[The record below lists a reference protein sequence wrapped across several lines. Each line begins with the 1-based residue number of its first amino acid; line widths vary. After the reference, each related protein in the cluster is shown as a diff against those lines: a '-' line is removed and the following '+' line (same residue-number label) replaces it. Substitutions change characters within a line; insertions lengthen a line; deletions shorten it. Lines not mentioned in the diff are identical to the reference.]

1 LTARSTRSL
10 QVMLVN
16 DEARPASG
24 TLSVTLEAEQGGE
37 LARKDVKFLVSALG
51 QQTLY
56 VDFAVPS
63 AAGKCTLKASALP
76 EDAAFGGATIS
87 RRHVTIVEATPS
99 AK

>member
-1 LTARSTRSL
+1 
-10 QVMLVN
+10 
-16 DEARPASG
+16 
-24 TLSVTLEAEQGGE
+24 
-37 LARKDVKFLVSALG
+37 LVSALG